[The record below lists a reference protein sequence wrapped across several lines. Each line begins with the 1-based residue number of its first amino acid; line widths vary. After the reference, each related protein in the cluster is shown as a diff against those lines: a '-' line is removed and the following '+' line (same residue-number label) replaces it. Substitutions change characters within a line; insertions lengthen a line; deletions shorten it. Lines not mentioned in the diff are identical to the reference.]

1 MNYMKEITL
10 NEKDSLQ
17 DMLNL
22 EKNIAKV
29 YSTVMTEGVS
39 NGFRTIIKRN
49 WNETVEDQAG
59 VYFMMTDK
67 GYTQVESAPETTLSE
82 ERNKFAKVK
91 SQLA

>member
-1 MNYMKEITL
+1 MNYMKNVTL

-22 EKNIAKV
+22 EKNLVKV

-39 NGFRTIIKRN
+39 NGFRTTVKN
-49 WNETVEDQAG
+49 HWNQAVDDQAD
-59 VYFMMTDK
+59 VYFMMTEH
-67 GYTQVESAPETTLSE
+67 GYTEVQSAPETTLSE
-82 ERNKFAKVK
+82 ERNKFSKIK